1 MFVLLAGLVVPE
13 RADGVTERLTGMG
26 SVKEDLHLESFSG
39 VSGRSVKTR
48 IRAFRNGTL
57 MLGTLALA
65 GCSSW
70 VAPKPTD
77 PDALAEYQEANDKY
91 EPLNR
96 KMYNLSVTVDK
107 YSMRPVAKAYVW
119 AVPIPVR
126 KSLGNMVQTMNEPV
140 VFFNDVGAGKPRRAG
155 DAFVRW
161 CINMVAGVGGF
172 IDVAK
177 YAGYPHHDNDGG
189 LTLATWGIASGPY
202 LFLPMMGPSTIRD
215 GIGYGL
221 DQGLSPWNYV
231 PRGYGLL
238 TFNWA
243 YNIMGVIN
251 TRANH
256 LDDLDQVQRDA
267 LDPYA
272 TIRSAYQ
279 QQRKAM
285 ADAIKNDH
293 RATVPDWYN

>member
-1 MFVLLAGLVVPE
+1 
-13 RADGVTERLTGMG
+13 
-26 SVKEDLHLESFSG
+26 
-39 VSGRSVKTR
+39 
-48 IRAFRNGTL
+48 

-96 KMYNLSVTVDK
+96 KMYNLSVTLDK

-202 LFLPMMGPSTIRD
+202 LFLPMMGPSTFRD

-285 ADAIKNDH
+285 AEAIKNDH

>member
-1 MFVLLAGLVVPE
+1 MFVLLAGLAARR
-13 RADGVTERLTGMG
+13 RADGATERLTGMG
-26 SVKEDLHLESFSG
+26 SAKEDLHLETFSST
-39 VSGRSVKTR
+39 SGHAVKTR
-48 IRAFRNGTL
+48 VRAFRNGTL
-57 MLGTLALA
+57 VLGSLVLA
-65 GCSSW
+65 GCSSM

-77 PDALAEYQEANDKY
+77 PDALADYQEANDKY

-119 AVPIPVR
+119 AVPVPVR

-140 VFFNDVGAGKPRRAG
+140 VFFNDVGAGKSRRAG

-189 LTLATWGIASGPY
+189 LTLATWGIPSGPY
-202 LFLPMMGPSTIRD
+202 LFLPMMGPSTFRD

-243 YNIMGVIN
+243 YNIMGIIN

-285 ADAIKNDH
+285 AEAIKNDN